1 MVLLPIEKCLIKK
14 MESSKSSISKRR
26 SSKDNDDR
34 EEPDVENLLEGD
46 GSQDEMQDGSDD
58 SQDER
63 SIQAL
68 NIEKLI
74 KKIRAEREKIQREN
88 MMNPYYCAP
97 PEPEEKWH
105 YPRTPPDE
113 FSRTEATSSSSG
125 SEASTVVESFS
136 AIHLPSTSG
145 LASFSRRSSTAELTT
160 SSKSRS
166 TCVLSSSSSQL
177 STDAGSSTSTITSD
191 STCTSSEY
199 ETCASEFGSGSETDV
214 RIRSPRPKPYEK
226 AIRKS
231 ARFLKKEK

>member
-1 MVLLPIEKCLIKK
+1 

-26 SSKDNDDR
+26 SSKDNDER
-34 EEPDVENLLEGD
+34 EGKPEELDVENLLEG
-46 GSQDEMQDGSDD
+46 EKDGSDD

-63 SIQAL
+63 SIEPPY
-68 NIEKLI
+68 IERLKE
-74 KKIRAEREKIQREN
+74 KIRVEREKIQREN